1 MLLCFILSSGFIR
14 TVGIYD
20 LDLPAPDHFTE
31 AKGFTEVSLKEVKK
45 LRTDKNHSD
54 ILDFFNNSWINCASP
69 YLRTGSQL
77 TLEPGEKMFY
87 PQFAEKDGRLFLL
100 NDVILQYDDEFI
112 EKCVADFSEG
122 KSAAKLLVTQKNPCT
137 ISYMR
142 LRSSEVNS
150 KSFLLLFIVTFVLL
164 FYTVK
169 VCIQAKKGQNK

>member
-1 MLLCFILSSGFIR
+1 MI
-14 TVGIYD
+14 
-20 LDLPAPDHFTE
+20 
-31 AKGFTEVSLKEVKK
+31 
-45 LRTDKNHSD
+45 
-54 ILDFFNNSWINCASP
+54 
-69 YLRTGSQL
+69 
-77 TLEPGEKMFY
+77 Y

-122 KSAAKLLVTQKNPCT
+122 TSAAKLLVTQKNPCT